1 MWVGVVSIFPE
12 TFDVIRTQGVV
23 ARALS
28 RGVLSLEIVT
38 PRDYTTDRHRTVDDR
53 PYGGGPGMLMK
64 AEPLEAALRDLRGR
78 APATVHTV
86 YMSPAGA
93 PLTQGRIEQLA
104 ELPAIVFIAG
114 RYEGVDERVLETMV
128 DEELSLGD
136 YVVTGGELPTMIV
149 IDAVARH
156 LPGTLGNAESI
167 EAESHRDG
175 LLDCPHYT
183 RPESLDGRTVPTI
196 LLSGDHEGVR
206 RWRKKMRLGRT
217 YERRPDLL
225 ARRALTVE
233 ERALLEE
240 FFNESHRVRSTEREE
255 RV

>member
-12 TFDVIRTQGVV
+12 SFDTIRTQGVV

-28 RGVLSLEIVT
+28 RGVLQLDVVT

-64 AEPLEAALRDLRGR
+64 AEPLEAALRDLARR
-78 APATVHTV
+78 APAPVHTV
-86 YMSPAGA
+86 YMSPQGER
-93 PLTQGRIEQLA
+93 LTQARVEQLA
-104 ELPAIVFIAG
+104 EVPAIVFLAG

-156 LPGTLGNAESI
+156 LPGTLGNAEST

-183 RPESLDGRTVPTI
+183 RPDTLNGRTVPTV
-196 LLSGDHEGVR
+196 LLSGDHESVR

-217 YERRPDLL
+217 FERRPDLL
-225 ARRALTVE
+225 AHRVLSVE
-233 ERALLEE
+233 ERTLLDE
-240 FFNESHRVRSTEREE
+240 FLHEPH
-255 RV
+255 